1 MISTVL
7 EHPLAETSL
16 PPASHG
22 NASDPG
28 VLEWNVAGRMVVAL
42 VREGDAWEPVI
53 DLRQTEIGL
62 LALGANPEI
71 HAHYLMKLM
80 IGNVLA
86 AFLNRG
92 DLSPEDVHYLNVLR
106 HHSEIPY
113 LDTPTGYG
121 NIAGSWLMLSLFTD
135 LWQGCQS
142 REFRYLPDWALGT
155 TPTFGKT
162 PIYVTLY
169 DRFLSVLLVAPEDE
183 WEFWRG
189 LDSAITREI
198 SKANSWLPSRL
209 FQDDA
214 FANWDSDLTLIA
226 RMHDEL
232 MSSPPIS
239 RQIRQ
244 STSTYGTATAAAV
257 LLSKYH
263 ALNNSK
269 EAFAAW
275 LSPDWAAL
283 IPSATFRE
291 LFDCCARPHTCR
303 DEAEYQAVVDVTTV
317 VWEWSQQENPD
328 IRADRQQVLVETF
341 EDVRQV
347 SQSASARRRW
357 LYGFQQAFGNDLE
370 RLVNAGE
377 LLRAS
382 GLLPDTL

>member
-53 DLRQTEIGL
+53 NLRQTEIGL
-62 LALGANPEI
+62 LALGANPEV

-106 HHSEIPY
+106 HPSEIPY

-162 PIYVTLY
+162 PIYVALY

-183 WEFWRG
+183 WHFWRG
-189 LDSAITREI
+189 L
-198 SKANSWLPSRL
+198 
-209 FQDDA
+209 
-214 FANWDSDLTLIA
+214 
-226 RMHDEL
+226 
-232 MSSPPIS
+232 
-239 RQIRQ
+239 
-244 STSTYGTATAAAV
+244 ATVA
-257 LLSKYH
+257 
-263 ALNNSK
+263 
-269 EAFAAW
+269 
-275 LSPDWAAL
+275 
-283 IPSATFRE
+283 
-291 LFDCCARPHTCR
+291 
-303 DEAEYQAVVDVTTV
+303 
-317 VWEWSQQENPD
+317 
-328 IRADRQQVLVETF
+328 
-341 EDVRQV
+341 
-347 SQSASARRRW
+347 
-357 LYGFQQAFGNDLE
+357 
-370 RLVNAGE
+370 
-377 LLRAS
+377 
-382 GLLPDTL
+382 